1 MAARATIP
9 GTGDQARIQAFTIS
23 QLEKAT
29 GVGRD
34 TIYYYIREGLL
45 PAGQKASA
53 TRAIYDK
60 SHADL
65 LREIARLKDGGL
77 SLSEIRGRLGARVEK
92 AADSGVDLVARQSE
106 DSRNAI
112 LQVAARRFAKQGYE
126 RTRIADVCKE
136 AGVTAQVLYGHFP
149 SKRHLFIACYQV
161 YFEWMSEQAQ
171 PAIDETNDLNARL
184 AWRAWASY
192 GIQSFSPDLQALSRV
207 EAVHPESEL
216 RGVLRDLFTAILD
229 PTVQELAAERGSEA
243 APGLLD
249 AELVS
254 YAFEGALGNMQM
266 RASWDDTYDKE
277 DVIRNLL
284 VMFMAVRAAYSGRVQ
299 LTQEWEAVAGLVD
312 RLSTSGPRTP
322 EDTDG

>member
-1 MAARATIP
+1 V
-9 GTGDQARIQAFTIS
+9 QAFTIS

-34 TIYYYIREGLL
+34 TVYYYIREGLL

-53 TRAIYDK
+53 TRSIYDE
-60 SHADL
+60 SHAGL
-65 LREIARLKDGGL
+65 LREIGRLKSGGL
-77 SLSEIRGRLGARVEK
+77 SLREIRDRLGARIEQ
-92 AADSGVDLVARQSE
+92 AAEVGIDLVAQQSE

-112 LQVAARRFAKQGYE
+112 LQVAARRFAKHGYE
-126 RTRIADVCKE
+126 RTRIADICKA

-161 YFEWMSEQAQ
+161 YFEWMYVQAQ
-171 PAIDETNDLNARL
+171 PAIEQTSDLNARL

-207 EAVHPESEL
+207 EAVHPESDL
-216 RGVLRDLFTAILD
+216 RGLLRGLFAAILD
-229 PTVQELAAERGSEA
+229 PTVQELSAERRAGA
-243 APGLLD
+243 NPGLFD
-249 AELVS
+249 DELIS

-266 RASWDDTYDKE
+266 RASWDGKYGRQ

-284 VMFMAVRAAYSGRVQ
+284 VMFMAVRAAYTGRVE
-299 LTQEWEAVAGLVD
+299 LTAEWNAVADLVGA
-312 RLSTSGPRTP
+312 LATSDPRAP
-322 EDTDG
+322 EGSDG